1 MEIKYFNP
9 KDLKDYEN
17 NVKIHPRSQIKTIIK
32 NIEKAGFYNPL
43 IITPDL
49 MIIAGHGRKIAAIQS
64 GIEEVPCII
73 LEVDENTANLIRLAD
88 NKTGDMGIYDPD
100 KLLEELSSFDRD
112 DLSFTGYSVDELDNL
127 LKDLEDKN
135 NKDKDNILGE
145 YGEEYDTDDIDDRY
159 NKEKDK
165 ENIKENKD
173 YNPKHNEFKGNED
186 DIPEIY
192 EDPDK
197 SDSESSYIS
206 KVKLGD
212 IWQLGRHYILCGD
225 STIENNIKEL
235 IGDNQIELLFTSPPY
250 SDLRNYEDGT
260 DVSIDKL
267 SKIFSAWNEYVN
279 YFTIN
284 LGLKFKD
291 AEVVEYWQEWIE
303 SAKKQGLKLLAW
315 NIWDK
320 TETGSIASACN
331 MFALTHEW
339 LFVFGE
345 SRKRLNRIV
354 PNQMD
359 KYKAR
364 HGDDLLEKGVQG
376 KSIREKD
383 GSLSRTSSVVYTHH
397 QIHSVIRQIP
407 EKGSIRKDHPA
418 IMPVGLPQQYIESLT
433 DEDEFV
439 ADPFLGSG
447 STLIACEKTNRTCFG
462 CELSERYCDVI
473 LRRFESLTGK
483 EVIWIRNI
491 YD

>member
-1 MEIKYFNP
+1 M
-9 KDLKDYEN
+9 
-17 NVKIHPRSQIKTIIK
+17 
-32 NIEKAGFYNPL
+32 
-43 IITPDL
+43 
-49 MIIAGHGRKIAAIQS
+49 
-64 GIEEVPCII
+64 
-73 LEVDENTANLIRLAD
+73 
-88 NKTGDMGIYDPD
+88 
-100 KLLEELSSFDRD
+100 
-112 DLSFTGYSVDELDNL
+112 
-127 LKDLEDKN
+127 
-135 NKDKDNILGE
+135 
-145 YGEEYDTDDIDDRY
+145 
-159 NKEKDK
+159 
-165 ENIKENKD
+165 
-173 YNPKHNEFKGNED
+173 
-186 DIPEIY
+186 
-192 EDPDK
+192 
-197 SDSESSYIS
+197 
-206 KVKLGD
+206 
-212 IWQLGRHYILCGD
+212 
-225 STIENNIKEL
+225 
-235 IGDNQIELLFTSPPY
+235 
-250 SDLRNYEDGT
+250 
-260 DVSIDKL
+260 
-267 SKIFSAWNEYVN
+267 
-279 YFTIN
+279 
-284 LGLKFKD
+284 
-291 AEVVEYWQEWIE
+291 
-303 SAKKQGLKLLAW
+303 AW

-447 STLIACEKTNRTCFG
+447 STLIACEKTNRICFG